1 MVEKNQDRFCTR
13 VRALRQAQ
21 NLSIEELAQRSGVPQ
36 GYLESLEQNI
46 IPPRMTVY
54 HAARLSRTLG
64 CLLHELFE

>member
-1 MVEKNQDRFCTR
+1 MEQDKKRFCTR
-13 VRALRQAQ
+13 IRALRQAQ
-21 NLSIEELAQRSGVPQ
+21 NLSIEELARRSGVPQ

-54 HAARLSRTLG
+54 HAARLARALG

>member
-1 MVEKNQDRFCTR
+1 MEQDKKRFCTR

-21 NLSIEELAQRSGVPQ
+21 NLSIEELARRSGVPR

-54 HAARLSRTLG
+54 HAARLARALG